1 VRLVIAPHSFFE
13 SEPKQVLREALRRG
27 GAPGDVRVV
36 ERECAPR
43 LCPSGRPRRR
53 AVLLLESVESLS
65 DKFIELVRRLARD
78 WGWDVRRPNSFKQR
92 EARR

>member
-1 VRLVIAPHSFFE
+1 MPPSLAKDCPSPSRDQFSQSAPFNM
-13 SEPKQVLREALRRG
+13 
-27 GAPGDVRVV
+27 RVV

-43 LCPSGRPRRR
+43 LCPFGRPRRR
-53 AVLLLESVESLS
+53 AVLLLEGEEPLS
-65 DKFIELVRRLARD
+65 DKLVELVRRLARD